1 MRIFSYIL
9 FTTAAASLVNAQER
23 SFADSTYFWE
33 DNQWEKILET
43 AFQSDENTPAAEEMT
58 QLENDPMNLNTAS
71 AEELHRI
78 PAVSQLIASRIIDRR
93 KRERFTSIDELGE
106 IEGITPEL
114 FSFIRRFVKIH
125 RMKEESTMKASFL
138 SRTSTEIEERQGFVD
153 GTYPGSPLKVLNR
166 FRLSVGNEP
175 SPLSSAISEMEAG
188 VLTEKDP
195 GERSLA
201 NFSTYFAGFSIP
213 SLAARLIIGDYQ
225 MEGAEGLIFWSA
237 SAFGKGSDVIAPAR
251 KNGDGIHPYLSSGE
265 NSFFRG
271 VAASIGSDKGQVQI
285 MYSSKPLN
293 ATIDPLGNISSLDE
307 SGLFR
312 TESEQ
317 RKQNSSRE
325 TLIGCRAVAYLF
337 DELKIGGSM
346 YRSRFANPLL
356 LTGTNGERASDV
368 WMNGMDVSFTNNQ
381 VDIFSEF
388 ALDRAHA
395 LAGIAG
401 ITYEPAGTMVLTI
414 AARSYPPAFQSIHG
428 NAFGESSGHVKNE
441 SGVYIGMRAQ
451 PIPEL
456 CLSAYYDQ
464 FEHSRPTY
472 YIPTPSHGSDFL
484 ALSEY
489 KLTEQ
494 FEIALRFKRKDSPS
508 SMYEDDV
515 HGRLVQRTIPRI
527 QQNYRITGE
536 FISSSSLRLS
546 SRFEWVNVHYGE
558 LQNSEKGVLMSETM
572 KWNVLNRLTMQ
583 TRLAVF
589 ETDSYNSAIYEFEE
603 ESPGAYSNPALYGSG
618 VRWYFILRYQI
629 FSKMY
634 IAAKYAQ
641 TVKEGV
647 RSIGTG
653 NDEISGDT
661 QSVVSIQVEV
671 RF

>member
-1 MRIFSYIL
+1 
-9 FTTAAASLVNAQER
+9 
-23 SFADSTYFWE
+23 
-33 DNQWEKILET
+33 
-43 AFQSDENTPAAEEMT
+43 
-58 QLENDPMNLNTAS
+58 
-71 AEELHRI
+71 
-78 PAVSQLIASRIIDRR
+78 
-93 KRERFTSIDELGE
+93 
-106 IEGITPEL
+106 
-114 FSFIRRFVKIH
+114 
-125 RMKEESTMKASFL
+125 
-138 SRTSTEIEERQGFVD
+138 
-153 GTYPGSPLKVLNR
+153 
-166 FRLSVGNEP
+166 
-175 SPLSSAISEMEAG
+175 
-188 VLTEKDP
+188 
-195 GERSLA
+195 
-201 NFSTYFAGFSIP
+201 
-213 SLAARLIIGDYQ
+213 
-225 MEGAEGLIFWSA
+225 
-237 SAFGKGSDVIAPAR
+237 
-251 KNGDGIHPYLSSGE
+251 
-265 NSFFRG
+265 
-271 VAASIGSDKGQVQI
+271 
-285 MYSSKPLN
+285 
-293 ATIDPLGNISSLDE
+293 
-307 SGLFR
+307 
-312 TESEQ
+312 
-317 RKQNSSRE
+317 
-325 TLIGCRAVAYLF
+325 
-337 DELKIGGSM
+337 M

-401 ITYEPAGTMVLTI
+401 ITYEPAGTIVLTI
-414 AARSYPPAFQSIHG
+414 AARNYPPAFQSIHG
-428 NAFGESSGHVKNE
+428 NAFGESSGHVQNE

-472 YIPTPSHGSDFL
+472 YIPTPSHGNDFL

-494 FEIALRFKRKDSPS
+494 FEITLRFKRKDSPS

-515 HGRLVQRTIPRI
+515 YGRLVQRTILRI

-572 KWNVLNRLTMQ
+572 KWNVMNRLTMQ

-589 ETDSYNSAIYEFEE
+589 ETDSYDSAIYEFEE